1 MDDKEEEEEK
11 GVSVSS
17 PALCSVS
24 PPALCLERGGGRHDS
39 TVTTGNGR
47 DRQTEVISKPLGWA
61 EESLCVC
68 LQGSPPPKPLS
79 AAPCLLLALSSPRF
93 FVLGKQPPPWPPGE
107 DFFNKK
113 RRCPHS
119 HRWREVSW
127 NSSRA
132 LSGFYVSS
140 RSCWEPGFGLP
151 SQPTSMKAPFTMC
164 FLWPCFS
171 GSSH

>member
-47 DRQTEVISKPLGWA
+47 DRDRSHFKTPGLSRRITLCSFAGFSSSKTLISC
-61 EESLCVC
+61 SLH
-68 LQGSPPPKPLS
+68 
-79 AAPCLLLALSSPRF
+79 LLLSLSSPPF
-93 FVLGKQPPPWPPGE
+93 SVCGKQPPPWPPGE
-107 DFFNKK
+107 DLFNKK
-113 RRCPHS
+113 RRCPRS

-132 LSGFYVSS
+132 LSGLYGFS